1 MSFSLWP
8 GVGLPGWGVRGQD
21 LGSKSSRLTLHTL
34 SFLVRILS
42 AAPHFLVPSENQA
55 YLTTW
60 AARVSNS
67 LFSLGGW
74 KQESHHTYPTL
85 G

>member
-1 MSFSLWP
+1 MSFSLWSR
-8 GVGLPGWGVRGQD
+8 VGLPGWGVRGQD
-21 LGSKSSRLTLHTL
+21 LGSKSSGLTPNTL
-34 SFLVRILS
+34 SFLVRILL
-42 AAPHFLVPSENQA
+42 AALYFLVPSENQA

-60 AARVSNS
+60 AMSVSNS

-74 KQESHHTYPTL
+74 KQESHHTFPNL

>member
-21 LGSKSSRLTLHTL
+21 LGSKSSGLTPHTL

-42 AAPHFLVPSENQA
+42 AAPLFLVPSENQA
-55 YLTTW
+55 
-60 AARVSNS
+60 
-67 LFSLGGW
+67 
-74 KQESHHTYPTL
+74 
-85 G
+85 